1 MEQKNH
7 LQVLSTTCFNAHNNH
22 KVCCN
27 KKSCRQW
34 INFPKQMNCTLV
46 AAHNGPLTLEMI
58 GELLGGL
65 SRMRICQVVTMIK
78 NKIRTMIS

>member
-1 MEQKNH
+1 MNQEIRTLNQ
-7 LQVLSTTCFNAHNNH
+7 TTCFCAHHKNNIN
-22 KVCCN
+22 CN

-34 INFPKQMNCTLV
+34 IAYPKKLNCTIL
-46 AAHNGPLTLEMI
+46 AAQDGPLTLELI

-65 SRMRICQVVTMIK
+65 SRMRICQVISTIK